1 MPRLLLQD
9 TVLTERLEAL
19 RVWTQSNLAELR
31 GRNGVGIHAKLRQ
44 LNSDEMSHY
53 KFMYRYKE
61 RIAATPFLRTK
72 LEAIDLMLQA
82 TVVEDVAAAAPS
94 PEAVSVPDL
103 AFRTSRPS
111 RPSTSVPSVH
121 VLFVRSRSSRPPTS
135 VLSVHVWSVRPVS
148 PRPSRPFVRP
158 VCPVRPVRLSVH
170 VWSVRPVRPRPSR
183 PSTSRPRRPVCP
195 VRPVR
200 PTWRP
205 VRPRLFTSVHVRPC
219 TSVPSAPS
227 VPSVPSPF
235 LSPSPQTLQTQT
247 LQTEILQTFQ
257 G

>member
-103 AFRTSRPS
+103 ASRTSRSS

-121 VLFVRSRSSRPPTS
+121 VLFVRPRSSRPPTS

-158 VCPVRPVRLSVH
+158 RLVRS
-170 VWSVRPVRPRPSR
+170 SR
-183 PSTSRPRRPVCP
+183 PSTSVP
-195 VRPVR
+195 
-200 PTWRP
+200 
-205 VRPRLFTSVHVRPC
+205 SIHVRPIHGK
-219 TSVPSAPS
+219 SMAEMSRVSLWVLSAP
-227 VPSVPSPF
+227 VK
-235 LSPSPQTLQTQT
+235 
-247 LQTEILQTFQ
+247 
-257 G
+257 